1 LKIVVLAGGTSMERD
16 VSLSTGKMIYEALRK
31 RGHQVVLL
39 DVYLG
44 YCGEAK
50 EDIFEMEMDWIRGI
64 SQIGEDEPDIEKVK
78 SMRKEGEKGY
88 FGPKVLPICQMS
100 DLVFLALHG
109 ENGENGK
116 IQAAFDL
123 YEIPYT
129 GTGYVSSALSMN
141 KDLSKILFQFGG
153 IQTPSW
159 FLLKRGERRREPG
172 FPAVVKTCCGGSS
185 VGVYIVNNK
194 EEYEAALQAAYTYE
208 EKVIVEEF
216 IKGRECSVGVIDKKA
231 LPIIEMEPKEGF
243 YDYKNKYQDGNTV
256 ETCPADF
263 PADLTKKIQEI
274 AEKVFEILQLETYAR
289 MDFRIREDGEI
300 FCLEANTLPGMTP
313 ISLLPQEAAAIG
325 IDFGELCE
333 KIIEVSLKKYKK

>member
-1 LKIVVLAGGTSMERD
+1 MERD

-44 YCGEAK
+44 YCGEVK
-50 EDIFEMEMDWIRGI
+50 EDIFEIEEDWTEGICQIR
-64 SQIGEDEPDIEKVK
+64 EDEPDIEKIK
-78 SMRKEGEKGY
+78 SMRKDGDRGY
-88 FGPKVLPICQMS
+88 FGPKVLSICQMS

-123 YEIPYT
+123 FEIPYT

-153 IQTPSW
+153 IQTPKW
-159 FLLKRGERRREPG
+159 FLLKRGEEKREPV

-185 VGVYIVNNK
+185 VGVYIANNK
-194 EEYEAALQAAYTYE
+194 EEYEAALKAAYTYE

-263 PADLTKKIQEI
+263 PKDLTKKIQEI
-274 AEKVFEILQLETYAR
+274 AEKVFEILQLKSYAR

-300 FCLEANTLPGMTP
+300 FCLEANTLPVMTP
-313 ISLLPQEAAAIG
+313 ISLLPQEALAIG

-333 KIIEVSLKKYKK
+333 KIIEVSMKKYKK